1 MTMRDAAC
9 AAIVDVFRAD
19 ERAALVLADISLD
32 RLAPAFDHDAG
43 RVVNVGIMEQAAVG
57 VAASFALEGYRPIV
71 HTLAPFL
78 VERPFEQLKLGFG
91 YHGQE
96 GLFVS
101 AGASYDYSE
110 YGLTH
115 HSPGDVAALATIPGM
130 DAIVPGTAGEAAA
143 AIRRAHGNGRATYV
157 RTSVAENGGERE
169 LAPGG
174 LTKVRTGAALT
185 AVAVGPMLDRT
196 LAALEGIDA
205 TVLYATTA
213 VPLDAATLAAESAAA
228 PEVLVVESFAAGT
241 LAAQVAAALSHRPIR
256 LASLGVPREVFSRY
270 GTVAE
275 HDRAHGLDAAGIRER
290 ALSFLAR

>member
-9 AAIVDVFRAD
+9 AAIVDVFRED

-32 RLAPAFDHDAG
+32 RLAPAFEHDPA
-43 RVVNVGIMEQAAVG
+43 RVVNVGIMEQTAVG
-57 VAASFALEGYRPIV
+57 VAAGFALEGYRPIV

-115 HSPGDVAALATIPGM
+115 HSPGDIAALATIPGM
-130 DAIVPGTAGEAAA
+130 DAIVPGTAREAAA
-143 AIRRAHGNGRATYV
+143 AIRRAHANGRATYV
-157 RTSVAENGGERE
+157 RTALAENRDDRE

-174 LTKVRTGAALT
+174 LTKVRTGSELT
-185 AVAVGPMLDRT
+185 AIAVGPMLDRT
-196 LAALEGIDA
+196 LEALAGIDA
-205 TVLYATTA
+205 TVLYATT
-213 VPLDAATLAAESAAA
+213 VLPLDAATLSAESAPA
-228 PEVLVVESFAAGT
+228 PEVLVVEPFAAGT
-241 LAAQVAAALSHRPIR
+241 LAAQVTAALSHRPIR
-256 LASLGVPREVFSRY
+256 LASQGVPRRVFSRY
-270 GTVAE
+270 GTIAD

-290 ALSFLAR
+290 TRSLLAG

>member
-1 MTMRDAAC
+1 MRDAAC
-9 AAIVDVFRAD
+9 AAIVDVFRED

-32 RLAPAFDHDAG
+32 RLAPAFEHDPA
-43 RVVNVGIMEQAAVG
+43 RVVNVGIMEQTAVG
-57 VAASFALEGYRPIV
+57 VAAGFALEGYRPIV

-96 GLFVS
+96 GVFVS

-130 DAIVPGTAGEAAA
+130 DAVVPGTAREAAA
-143 AIRRAHGNGRATYV
+143 AIRRAHANGRATYV
-157 RTSVAENGGERE
+157 RTALAENGDERE

-174 LTKVRTGAALT
+174 LTKVRTGSELT

-196 LAALEGIDA
+196 LDALAGIDA
-205 TVLYATTA
+205 TVLYATT
-213 VPLDAATLAAESAAA
+213 VLPLDAATLSAESAPA
-228 PEVLVVESFAAGT
+228 PEVLVVEPFAAGT
-241 LAAQVAAALSHRPIR
+241 LAAQVTAALSHRPIR
-256 LASLGVPREVFSRY
+256 LASHGVPRRVFSRY
-270 GTVAE
+270 GTIAD
-275 HDRAHGLDAAGIRER
+275 HDRAHGLDPAGIRER
-290 ALSFLAR
+290 ARSLLAG